1 MPFCTSIVLKAEIN
15 LAMLQVS
22 EILES
27 DQFLSDLYV
36 SWVAQHNKKITTAM
50 CVILY
55 KGLFTFHI
63 FLNSYNHSV
72 KQLSVLSF
80 SW

>member
-1 MPFCTSIVLKAEIN
+1 MPFCTSIGLKAEIN

-22 EILES
+22 EILEF

-36 SWVAQHNKKITTAM
+36 SWVAQRNKKITTATYI
-50 CVILY
+50 ILY
-55 KGLFTFHI
+55 KGLFTFSI
-63 FLNSYNHSV
+63 FLDSYNHSV